1 MSILQFIF
9 VSKLLIDFASTQK
22 LVPQK
27 VTVPSFS
34 QYKRC
39 TKTRTSKMY
48 FIFSTKTFLSLTH
61 SHLIS
66 CLLLHISPSS
76 TLSLFLSPGSSHSR
90 FDCNR
95 SIIFLSKMEIVSTLF
110 SLFTATDSPKN
121 CEPHPPATHL
131 VLSEITDHSEGSLYS
146 WSPVCNWPNK
156 KICQYV

>member
-66 CLLLHISPSS
+66 CLLLHLSPLHYIS
-76 TLSLFLSPGSSHSR
+76 LSLSLAQAHSLS
-90 FDCNR
+90 
-95 SIIFLSKMEIVSTLF
+95 F
-110 SLFTATDSPKN
+110 SLPA
-121 CEPHPPATHL
+121 HPILGSIAIVQSFFSQRWKL
-131 VLSEITDHSEGSLYS
+131 FQRSSLSLRQQTVQRTVNHTRPPPI
-146 WSPVCNWPNK
+146 
-156 KICQYV
+156 